1 MSYKHFTPTERGQ
14 IQALLKEERN
24 KSYIAGVLGR
34 DRSTIGR
41 ELKRNQTKTG
51 YDAQKAQ
58 RRYQQCRKAC
68 RPRKKLDHPPL
79 WDYVFAKIPAGW
91 TPEQIAGRLP
101 LDYPED
107 PRMRLSHETL
117 YQNIYGDE
125 RLHCLIGNLP
135 QARPKRRRRGQ
146 GKTRRG
152 PSIPNRVG
160 IEQRPPEVDE
170 RSRYGDWEGDTI
182 VGAHQQAFVVTLVE
196 RKSLLL
202 TGRKT
207 QTKQAGE
214 VAHAVIDALSDMPA
228 SWLKTL
234 TFDNGTEFAKHEQ
247 IAASL
252 PTAIYFANA
261 YAAYQRGANENTNG
275 LLRRYLPKTMDL
287 RTLTQGRLDY
297 IVEELNN
304 RPRKILGYYTPN
316 EIFRRQRDAALAAFK
331 ASLHAA

>member
-1 MSYKHFTPTERGQ
+1 MSYKHFTPTDRGQ
-14 IQALLKEERN
+14 IQALLKEGKS
-24 KSYIAGVLGR
+24 KSYIADVLGR

-58 RRYQQCRKAC
+58 RRYQQCREGC
-68 RPRKKLDHPPL
+68 RPRRKLEHVPL
-79 WDYVFAKIPAGW
+79 WNYVFEKIPTGW

-107 PRMRLSHETL
+107 PRMRVSYETL
-117 YQNIYGDE
+117 YQHIYGDE
-125 RLHCLIGNLP
+125 RLRCLIRNLP

-170 RSRYGDWEGDTI
+170 RLRYGDWEGDTI
-182 VGAHQQAFVVTLVE
+182 VGAHQQGFVATLVE

-202 TGRKT
+202 TARKT

-214 VAHAVIDALSDMPA
+214 VAQAVVDALSDLPA

-234 TFDNGTEFAKHEQ
+234 TFDNGTEFAQHAQ
-247 IAASL
+247 IAAAL
-252 PTAIYFANA
+252 PTRIYFARP
-261 YAAYQRGANENTNG
+261 YAAYQRGTNENTNG
-275 LLRRYLPKTMDL
+275 LLRRYLPKATDF
-287 RTLTQGRLDY
+287 RTLTQDRLNY
-297 IVEELNN
+297 IIQELNN
-304 RPRKILGYYTPN
+304 RPRKRLGYYTPN
-316 EIFRRQRDAALAAFK
+316 EILRHQRDAALAAFQ
-331 ASLHAA
+331 ASIHAA